1 MKIRTSIVLSIKQAL
16 QKLPSDLGVQL
27 LLLYLLFVVPL
38 VTGALIFD
46 YFASQ
51 RLHDE
56 IMTADLAM
64 ARAIAQE
71 TNTTIQNAL
80 ISVEQLSNYR
90 EVILAD
96 ADGMD
101 ALFEKVH
108 SVRPDV
114 NLIYRLGD
122 DGIMLFHYPVGPGS
136 TLGDDFSFREYFQ
149 KALRVRLP
157 FVSLGRVSPTTQEPV
172 ATAVMPI
179 WRGEEFLGLVATNIK
194 LQSLSDTLTSI
205 AADHRPEEQF
215 QVTIVDASG
224 SVIANPDPTFL
235 LTDLSEDLPQVVTA
249 VLAGMSGNQIA
260 EDAEGTEILYSYVPV
275 TDAGWGV
282 MVSRPAAVAFATP
295 NSLHSGVLLTIAV
308 FLAIG
313 VFFWVALSWRIIR
326 PLEYLAAYSQ
336 VIGSGK
342 DPAPAQSQP
351 LRRLAGRLDQFGH
364 LVRSFLHMEKS
375 IQARID
381 ELSTLLDTGAAVVST
396 LDSRTVLD
404 RILEQVERLMG
415 IKMCAI
421 VALDERGDKF
431 RAQASRGLSKG
442 YHQRLVIDPSEASS
456 VTMRAIHSGKPVQI
470 SDTESSGDFA
480 SIQARAREEGYRA
493 VMAIPLKTQHAA
505 LSALLVYRPQPHV
518 FTEQEI
524 DLLTSFANHAAMAIE
539 NASLYARSDARL
551 EQQTRRLE
559 ALIQSLEDGLILEDW
574 QGKILYAN
582 RRVGELAGFE
592 EEEILDISL
601 DGLLDHILARALD
614 KEKTLE
620 AIRASM
626 NGGPQQP
633 VDITLNTVAGKRFLK
648 LKFFT
653 VVDSRGVSIG
663 RGQILQDVTRWREL
677 DRMKSSLI
685 ATVSH
690 ELRTPLAS
698 IKGYTTTLL
707 ADDVHWD
714 PRSQEEFL
722 NIISVEVDRL
732 NDLVNNLLDMSRIE
746 AGNLTISRRACD
758 LRVLA
763 ETAGSQ
769 ARPPTNG
776 RLQIDMPAQLP
787 TVSADP
793 ERIGAVLRNLI
804 ENATKYADPDSPI
817 KITADRQAEQVVIWV
832 EDAGPGIPQEHWE
845 HIFDSFYRGENGL
858 TRQVP
863 GAGLGLA
870 ICQGFIRA
878 HGGDIW
884 LEPTLVGTRIAF
896 SLPLQASDGQAY
908 VSDDII
914 AEMKERDLA

>member
-1 MKIRTSIVLSIKQAL
+1 MRTSIFSSIEHSVH
-16 QKLPSDLGVQL
+16 KLPRDLGVQL
-27 LLLYLLFVVPL
+27 LLLYLLLVVPI

-51 RLHDE
+51 RLHAE
-56 IMTADLAM
+56 IMSADLAM

-71 TNTTIQNAL
+71 TNTTIQKAL
-80 ISVEQLSNYR
+80 LSVEQLAKYS
-90 EVILAD
+90 EVIDAD
-96 ADGMD
+96 ADRMLG
-101 ALFEKVH
+101 LFEKVQ

-114 NLIYRLGD
+114 NLIYRLGA

-136 TLGDDFSFREYFQ
+136 TVGDDFSFREYFQ
-149 KALRVRLP
+149 TATQARAP
-157 FVSLGRVSPTTQEPV
+157 FVSLGRISPTTQEPV

-179 WRGEEFLGLVATNIK
+179 WRGNQFIGLVATNIK
-194 LQSLSDTLTSI
+194 LQSLSDTLSSI

-224 SVIANPDPTFL
+224 AVIADPNPAFL
-235 LTDLSEDLPQVVTA
+235 LTDLSEELPQVVAA
-249 VLAGMSGNQIA
+249 VLAGQSGNQNLK
-260 EDAEGTEILYSYVPV
+260 DLEGTETLYSYVPV

-282 MVSRPAAVAFATP
+282 MVSRPAAIAFATP
-295 NSLHSGVLLTIAV
+295 NALHNGVLLTIAV

-326 PLEYLAAYSQ
+326 PLEYLAVYSQ
-336 VIGSGK
+336 AIGSGRN
-342 DPAPAQSQP
+342 PSPEQRQRLHLLSG
-351 LRRLAGRLDQFGH
+351 RRDQFGH
-364 LVRSFLHMEKS
+364 LVRNFLHMEKS
-375 IQARID
+375 IKARID

-404 RILEQVERLMG
+404 RILEQVERLMD
-415 IKMCAI
+415 IKMSAI

-442 YHQRLVIDPSEASS
+442 YHQKLVIDPNEASS
-456 VTMRAIHSGKPVQI
+456 VTMRAIRSGKPVQI
-470 SDTESSGDFA
+470 SDTENSKEFA

-493 VMAIPLKTQHAA
+493 VVAIPLKIQHAA
-505 LSALLVYRPQPHV
+505 LSALLVYDPQPHV

-524 DLLTSFANHAAMAIE
+524 NLLASFANQAAMAIE
-539 NASLYARSDARL
+539 NATLFARSDARL

-582 RRVGELAGFE
+582 LRVAELTGFE
-592 EEEILDISL
+592 MEEIQDLSL
-601 DGLLDHILARALD
+601 DSLLVRILAQAVD
-614 KEKTLE
+614 GEKTLE
-620 AIRASM
+620 AIHTSL
-626 NGGPQQP
+626 NGGPQHP
-633 VDITLNTVAGKRFLK
+633 VDITLNTPAGKRFLK
-648 LKFFT
+648 LNFFT
-653 VVDSRGVSIG
+653 VVDSRGTSIG

-698 IKGYTTTLL
+698 IKGYATTLL
-707 ADDVHWD
+707 AEDVHWD
-714 PRSQEEFL
+714 PQSQDEFL

-732 NDLVNNLLDMSRIE
+732 SDLVTNLLDMSRIE
-746 AGNLTISRRACD
+746 AGNLTISRKECD
-758 LRVLA
+758 LRALA
-763 ETAGSQ
+763 ENAGNQ

-787 TVSADP
+787 TVNADP
-793 ERIGAVLRNLI
+793 ARIGAVLRNLI
-804 ENATKYADPDSPI
+804 ENATKYADPDSQI
-817 KITADRQAEQVVIWV
+817 SVTADHLADRVIIRV
-832 EDAGPGIPQEHWE
+832 KDEGPGIPEEHRD
-845 HIFDSFYRGENGL
+845 HIFDSFYRGENDL

-884 LEPTLVGTRIAF
+884 LEPTPVGTCIAF
-896 SLPLQASDGQAY
+896 SLPLQGSDSQAY
-908 VSDDII
+908 VSDEII
-914 AEMKERDLA
+914 GEKKERDLV